1 MGCIDGKRNRRM
13 QVQSTTRSPL
23 SSVPASMPTQSGG
36 DATSSPFAAV
46 LGTHQAQSD
55 SPKQSAASLNEPREQ
70 NPSAAATTAPDNKD
84 FAEAVE
90 ARLSETSKSD
100 QLSSKSEEPKSKRTA
115 KTADPKIDPKETAEK
130 TDAVAG
136 TDQPLALLTMIDV
149 VAPPPANTR
158 PAPPTNWEATAVPAQ
173 GVEKPRNNS
182 RLDNALPEE
191 ADANPSSGATAGFA
205 VSRIASRDQK
215 PAEFSRPLHDESKGV
230 SASVSRSA
238 LSASQSSAEQKD
250 LADASQANSPAV
262 KSADAEQAVIA
273 SKPSAA
279 AINFGAAHDSHAS
292 APVASMSENA
302 NKATE
307 LKVDVKTSISVV
319 HTAAPVQH
327 ARRESASGGHS
338 GENRKQGDADQP
350 QIAGAQVSNQP
361 SGMDDAKSAA
371 AKSESAIA
379 PPQLSQASLAITL
392 DQPSATAIHSHAAAG
407 DHEPLNSLPAQ
418 PTSAAHAASAVPS
431 LSSARLVAH
440 QQYSEVQLNIHSQDL
455 GAVQIRATMRAG
467 QIGAAIT
474 TDRPEARE
482 ALASAIPALHQT
494 LRDRDVKVEQITIAD
509 RTSTLAAFNSGT
521 GSQSGFSQQQSRQNS
536 TPSIPQYGVA
546 DQETAIAV
554 ETSRVSNESA
564 LVDIH
569 A

>member
-1 MGCIDGKRNRRM
+1 
-13 QVQSTTRSPL
+13 
-23 SSVPASMPTQSGG
+23 
-36 DATSSPFAAV
+36 
-46 LGTHQAQSD
+46 
-55 SPKQSAASLNEPREQ
+55 
-70 NPSAAATTAPDNKD
+70 
-84 FAEAVE
+84 
-90 ARLSETSKSD
+90 
-100 QLSSKSEEPKSKRTA
+100 
-115 KTADPKIDPKETAEK
+115 
-130 TDAVAG
+130 
-136 TDQPLALLTMIDV
+136 QP
-149 VAPPPANTR
+149 
-158 PAPPTNWEATAVPAQ
+158 
-173 GVEKPRNNS
+173 
-182 RLDNALPEE
+182 
-191 ADANPSSGATAGFA
+191 
-205 VSRIASRDQK
+205 
-215 PAEFSRPLHDESKGV
+215 
-230 SASVSRSA
+230 
-238 LSASQSSAEQKD
+238 SAEQKD
-250 LADASQANSPAV
+250 LANASSQANSPAV

-279 AINFGAAHDSHAS
+279 PIDFGAAHDSKAS
-292 APVASMSENA
+292 APVSSMSENT
-302 NKATE
+302 NKTTE
-307 LKVDVKTSISVV
+307 PKVDVKTSISVV

-327 ARRESASGGHS
+327 ARRESASSGHS

-350 QIAGAQVSNQP
+350 QIAPSQVSNQP

-482 ALASAIPALHQT
+482 ALASAIPALHQR